1 MLRHRLVAHRG
12 YQRNFPEN
20 TLIAMT
26 AAVAAGAL
34 YIETDIQFTRDQ
46 RPVLYHDPFLARVS
60 GLEGNIGDLNE
71 ADALATPASEPFRFG
86 ERFATETIAP
96 LSALV
101 DFLQNHR
108 EVTAFIEAKEEAIA
122 AVGRETACHTLMT
135 ALAPVQDQSVLI
147 SFDSD
152 FIAVAK
158 AQGFPRVGLVVKDWP
173 QIDSEATRAIDP
185 AFIFTNIKHIPDSED
200 LSRFSAI
207 VVVYEVAE
215 PDIAINL
222 FNRGADMV
230 ETFDIGGMIDSLAS
244 HSL

>member
-26 AAVAAGAL
+26 AAVTAGAL

-60 GLEGNIGDLNE
+60 GLEGNIGDLSE
-71 ADALATPASEPFRFG
+71 ADAIATPASEPFRFG
-86 ERFATETIAP
+86 ERFAAETIAP
-96 LSALV
+96 LNALV
-101 DFLQNHR
+101 KFLQNHQ

-122 AVGRETACHTLMT
+122 AVGREKAGNILLD
-135 ALAPVQDQSVLI
+135 ALKPVQDQTVLI

-158 AQGFPRVGLVVKDWP
+158 AQGFPRVGLVLKEWS
-173 QIDSEATRAIDP
+173 QIDSDATKSIDP
-185 AFIFTNIKHIPDSED
+185 AFIFTNIKHIPDTED
-200 LSRFSAI
+200 LSRFSSI
-207 VVVYEVAE
+207 LVVYEVAE
-215 PDIAINL
+215 PEVAISL

-230 ETFDIGGMIDSLAS
+230 ETFDIGGMINSLAS